1 MEDNRGKQEFWYNL
15 EKRKKSSHNRWLWTE
30 GWDFFRLYYHIVLC
44 TDLFLTS
51 HEDGNFWQICRLFE
65 VFWDA
70 N

>member
-1 MEDNRGKQEFWYNL
+1 MVYGLRDGIFL
-15 EKRKKSSHNRWLWTE
+15 
-30 GWDFFRLYYHIVLC
+30 DFSFLDYHIVLC